1 MNFKKTTLPNGLR
14 VITAPNLQ
22 STAATVLVLVEAGS
36 NYEQKE
42 INGLSHFLEHMCFKG
57 TEKRPTALDISSELD
72 SLGAQYNAFTSN
84 EYTGYYA
91 KVQAGAFDTALD
103 IVSDLYLNPTFK
115 AEEVEKEK
123 GVIIEEINMYEDLPQ
138 RRVQELVPELLYGD
152 QPAGWGVAGRKE
164 VIRALSRE
172 DFIAYRDKHYVA
184 SATIIVVA
192 GNFDEST
199 VYDKIS
205 QHFVNIPTTEKG
217 GKLKTVE
224 SQTEPKVLL
233 QYKESDQ
240 SHLVVAVRGY
250 DAFHPDHYILE
261 VMASILGGGM
271 SSRLFQKVR
280 EEMGAAYYVNA
291 GNDGLSDHGYFAAA
305 AGADN
310 SKAPEVVRAIV
321 SEMARLRDE
330 AVTDKE
336 LKMVKDMI
344 VGNLFLSLE
353 TSDHVATFFGGQEVL
368 RRAILTPD
376 QIAEKIRSVTAADIS
391 RVAKDIFK
399 KEHLNLAMIGPSKD
413 SSVFVP
419 LLTL

>member
-1 MNFKKTTLPNGLR
+1 M
-14 VITAPNLQ
+14 
-22 STAATVLVLVEAGS
+22 LVLVEAGS

-57 TEKRPTALDISSELD
+57 TERRPTALDISSELD

-91 KVQAGAFDTALD
+91 KVQPADFDKALD

-138 RRVQELVPELLYGD
+138 RRVQELIPELLYGD
-152 QPAGWGVAGRKE
+152 QPAGWGVAGKKE
-164 VIRALSRE
+164 VIRILRRE
-172 DFIAYRDKHYVA
+172 DFIAYRAKHYVA

-192 GNFDEST
+192 GNFDETT
-199 VYDKIS
+199 VHEKIAK
-205 QHFVNIPTTEKG
+205 HFVNIPVTEKHGKVKTTEI
-217 GKLKTVE
+217 
-224 SQTEPKVLL
+224 QTEPKTLL

-240 SHLVVAVRGY
+240 THLVLALRAY

-261 VMASILGGGM
+261 VIASILGGGM

-291 GNDGLSDHGYFAAA
+291 ANESLTDHGYFSAS

-310 SKAPEVVRAIV
+310 AKAAEVVGAIV
-321 SEMARLRDE
+321 GEMKRLRDE
-330 AVTDKE
+330 VVGEKE
-336 LKMVKDMI
+336 LQMVKDMI

-353 TSDHVATFFGGQEVL
+353 TSDHVATFLGGQEVL
-368 RRAILTPD
+368 KRKILTPEE
-376 QIAEKIRSVTAADIS
+376 ITEKIRSVTATDIS
-391 RVAKDIFK
+391 RVARDIFK
-399 KEHLNLAMIGPSKD
+399 TEHLNLAMIGPSKD
-413 SSVFVP
+413 MASFAP
-419 LLTL
+419 LLSL

>member
-14 VITAPNLQ
+14 VITLPNSQ
-22 STAATVLVLVEAGS
+22 SMAATVLVLVEAGS
-36 NYEQKE
+36 NYETKE

-152 QPAGWGVAGRKE
+152 QPAGWGVAGKKE
-164 VIRALSRE
+164 VIRALRRE
-172 DFIAYRDKHYVA
+172 DFVDYRNKHYVA

-192 GNFDEST
+192 GNFDEEKVAAQIAEKFSGIST
-199 VYDKIS
+199 GPK
-205 QHFVNIPTTEKG
+205 Q
-217 GKLKTVE
+217 GKLATKSE
-224 SQTEPKVLL
+224 QAEPKALL
-233 QYKESDQ
+233 HFKESDQ
-240 SHLVVAVRGY
+240 SHLVVSLRAY
-250 DAFHPDHYILE
+250 DAFHPDHYVLE
-261 VMASILGGGM
+261 VMAGILGGGM

-291 GNDGLSDHGYFAAA
+291 SNESLTDHGYFSAS

-310 SKAPEVVRAIV
+310 AKAGDVVKAIV
-321 SEMARLRDE
+321 SELARLRDTPVE
-330 AVTDKE
+330 PKE
-336 LKMVKDMI
+336 LQMVKDMI

-368 RRAILTPD
+368 TRAVLSP
-376 QIAEKIRSVTAADIS
+376 AEIEAKIRAVTAEDIA
-391 RVAKDIFK
+391 RVAKELFK
-399 KEHLNLAMIGPSKD
+399 TEHLNLAMIGPSKD
-413 SSVFVP
+413 SASFAP
-419 LLTL
+419 LLRL